1 MFQVVFTVSTFVDY
15 PVQSLKVMHTMKSKH
30 FYLEALFSTNH
41 HLYNFIKIPGP
52 LAYSP
57 LRPHPITRFNARMS
71 DIHPVRLIMHS
82 IIFKIKQVY
91 SEEYRQGAKYANSWN
106 FSKFN
111 QKGANFENLCQ
122 KKKRSFMH
130 G

>member
-1 MFQVVFTVSTFVDY
+1 
-15 PVQSLKVMHTMKSKH
+15 
-30 FYLEALFSTNH
+30 
-41 HLYNFIKIPGP
+41 
-52 LAYSP
+52 
-57 LRPHPITRFNARMS
+57 
-71 DIHPVRLIMHS
+71 MHS

-122 KKKRSFMH
+122 ENKMSFTWLINES
-130 G
+130 